1 MQNLIF
7 CPKNITCR
15 IPSHPKNVQNPISS
29 QNVLQ
34 ATVTG
39 FRFSPTARRPETPGF
54 GGTGPDGSI
63 FPPRLVIAIY
73 IFYQY
78 VCEMSYSELFNPC
91 PTLLLTTSGAII
103 TAWLL
108 WSLRLE
114 PFVATLDPG
123 KGAELTFPR
132 REQGEEW
139 LKPPTVLRA
148 QISHQ
153 RRNCTLLLF
162 FFGASLS
169 L

>member
-1 MQNLIF
+1 MTPGSSRSLVLVLSRTTSQPFPLS
-7 CPKNITCR
+7 PALRSSDPARYR
-15 IPSHPKNVQNPISS
+15 IAKSYIMPHKYNVQDPISSQNVQNPISS

-91 PTLLLTTSGAII
+91 PTLLLK
-103 TAWLL
+103 
-108 WSLRLE
+108 RQ
-114 PFVATLDPG
+114 V
-123 KGAELTFPR
+123 
-132 REQGEEW
+132 EQ
-139 LKPPTVLRA
+139 
-148 QISHQ
+148 
-153 RRNCTLLLF
+153 LLLLGF
-162 FFGASLS
+162 YGAFDWSPLWQHLILAKERS
-169 L
+169 